1 MQECGNAFIGQLAVQ
16 IAIQAENDKVKTVGE
31 TQVVNALKALGFDEM
46 CEEVLHVCACVFIF
60 LNFF

>member
-31 TQVVNALKALGFDEM
+31 TQVINALKALGFDEM
-46 CEEVLHVCACVFIF
+46 HEKISQVF
-60 LNFF
+60 L